1 DNGASC
7 LSVLTDEH
15 FFYGHLRYLAEIRQ
29 AVEIPLLRKDFIF
42 DEYQVWEARAA
53 GADAILLIAAML
65 DLPRLRELQAV
76 AGALSLDVLLEVHDE
91 GELEAAM
98 ETGCPLIGVN
108 NRNLRTF
115 VTDLGVTERL
125 CGIIP
130 PDRFVVAESG
140 INTRADVLRL
150 QAAGAGAFL
159 VGESLM
165 REPDIGKK
173 LRELRGE

>member
-1 DNGASC
+1 
-7 LSVLTDEH
+7 
-15 FFYGHLRYLAEIRQ
+15 
-29 AVEIPLLRKDFIF
+29 
-42 DEYQVWEARAA
+42 
-53 GADAILLIAAML
+53 ML
-65 DLPRLRELQAV
+65 DLPKLRELQAV

-91 GELEAAM
+91 RELEAAM
-98 ETGCPLIGVN
+98 ETGCPLIGIN

-115 VTDLGVTERL
+115 VTDLGTTVRL

-140 INTRADVLRL
+140 INARADVLSL
-150 QAAGAGAFL
+150 HAAGAGAFL

-165 REPDIGKK
+165 REPDVGKK